1 MVAICF
7 IRGERE
13 QCKIVSVLCI
23 RRILKNWK
31 KEGEEGDKCLLHGT
45 KQS

>member
-7 IRGERE
+7 IRG
-13 QCKIVSVLCI
+13 
-23 RRILKNWK
+23 ILKNWK